1 MLSNLLLV
9 LASTVAL
16 VNSQSS
22 STIDPNSVDIKTR
35 QYWCAAQKSACP
47 LLCLQIASGVPESNN
62 CSAETLTYNCVCS
75 NGISPNASEYSQ
87 TLPYFICT
95 EANNQC
101 VNACGDSACQSNCR
115 TANPCGAQNPPRV
128 NVTSTSATSSMAAT
142 STAAST
148 AVQTTEA
155 TGAAPRGVSVEI
167 SQVYGLFVLVG
178 GVVAGFAVLL

>member
-9 LASTVAL
+9 LASTAAL
-16 VNSQSS
+16 VNSQSTS
-22 STIDPNSVDIKTR
+22 SIDPNSVDIKTR
-35 QYWCAAQKSACP
+35 QYWCSAQKSACP

-62 CSAETLTYNCVCS
+62 CTAETLTYSCVCS

-101 VNACGDSACQSNCR
+101 VNACSDSACQSRCR

-128 NVTSTSATSSMAAT
+128 NVTSTASSSVAAT
-142 STAAST
+142 STAASN
-148 AVQTTEA
+148 VIQTGGA
-155 TGAAPRGVSVEI
+155 TGAAPRGVSVEM
-167 SQVYGLFVLVG
+167 SQVYGLCVLVG